1 MRLVLARVIVFMLQ
15 FFDIIRHFYQS
26 GSNLIGERIRWYQ
39 WRKRYWVQSTLSFG
53 SNNRIHA
60 PASLVNTSALVAEF
74 IAAPASHMITAFIFL
89 DPEVAERALLE
100 ILSSDKLFKVCLL
113 LFLLNLIFLE
123 FLASLAD
130 VKFDFALQAVV
141 LLTFDAVVFTT
152 FSVSI
157 VNKSVVAVRSWAP
170 CHIHTTI

>member
-1 MRLVLARVIVFMLQ
+1 
-15 FFDIIRHFYQS
+15 
-26 GSNLIGERIRWYQ
+26 
-39 WRKRYWVQSTLSFG
+39 
-53 SNNRIHA
+53 
-60 PASLVNTSALVAEF
+60 
-74 IAAPASHMITAFIFL
+74 MITAFIFL